1 MCELICRKTVLKR
14 ANTEVESTLR
24 NRCSIGWLKMKSS
37 AKCPFSVTTTSCI
50 FLCIT
55 VSLSMLCISLWLTSQ
70 GLTNYVQSMKIKLQE
85 EGQIGKRLTGS
96 SPILVETTHARPAE
110 RRIDKHFSD
119 DDGFSDSWQEVRKH
133 RTRLL
138 TRTMCQQGFFLV
150 IIVASFAEAYK
161 NRMVIRH
168 TWGTDNA
175 LHRKWKTVFLIG
187 EGRNI
192 AMSDQIS
199 REAQIFGDIIQGDY
213 KETFDNKVFKIQS
226 GFEWAAKYCNNFQ
239 YMLKTDDDVF
249 VNTRGLIDFLSAT
262 GSSNTEFYFGH
273 LMHGSPVLRSGY
285 YAVSK
290 EDHPEDFYKDY
301 ISGGGYVL
309 SKDLVLRFT
318 QMFDVVKPLKIDDA
332 YIGMLAADIGVDPIS
347 SAAFIMYNDKLCNN
361 NDHVLLTRPV
371 SHECMVKLFD
381 DVQKKILS
389 PPKDDVN
396 F

>member
-1 MCELICRKTVLKR
+1 
-14 ANTEVESTLR
+14 
-24 NRCSIGWLKMKSS
+24 MKPSS
-37 AKCPFSVTTTSCI
+37 KCPFSVTTTSCI

-70 GLTNYVQSMKIKLQE
+70 ELTNYVESLKIKLQK
-85 EGQIGKRLTGS
+85 EGQIGKRLPGS
-96 SPILVETTHARPAE
+96 PSTVVEPTHARPGE
-110 RRIDKHFSD
+110 RRIGEHSSD
-119 DDGFSDSWQEVRKH
+119 RDEDGFSDSWQEVRKH

-138 TRTMCQQGFFLV
+138 TRTMCQQGFYLV
-150 IIVASFAEAYK
+150 IIVASYAEAYQ

-187 EGRNI
+187 EGQNI
-192 AMSDQIS
+192 AMSDRIS

-239 YMLKTDDDVF
+239 YLLKTDDDVF
-249 VNTRGLIDFLSAT
+249 VNTRGLIDFLSGT

-273 LMHGSPVLRSGY
+273 LMHGSPVLRAGY

-290 EDHPEDFYKDY
+290 EDHPGDFYKDY

-309 SKDLVLRFT
+309 SKDLVLKFT

-332 YIGMLAADIGVDPIS
+332 YIGMLAADNGVDPIS
-347 SAAFIMYNDKLCNN
+347 SSTFIMYHDNSCKDT
-361 NDHVLLTRPV
+361 DHILLIRPV
-371 SHECMVKLFD
+371 NHECMVKLFD
-381 DVQKKILS
+381 DTQKKILS
-389 PPKDDVN
+389 PPPKDDVKY
-396 F
+396 